1 MCYNPSFT
9 IKIVVLNAENAHNN
23 VESKPNVAELERRI
37 VLQFIVKKRSK
48 SPLQVMLSSAIIER
62 EQRKGAILMIRR
74 DQVTFSDGSYKT
86 QIRVVKSFRPGP
98 KMTPRQVTVQSFGY
112 LEDQIDREAFLRE
125 VEAYDAEQKGVGRTK
140 QILISI
146 PIERK
151 NNDIGNK
158 KYNYGYR
165 FLESIIEELRI
176 RDILDQTAFKGGY
189 RLSEVFEFLVMERI
203 LNPASKRGT
212 VQEIRSFYNKEYDFT
227 LADVYRALDQFS
239 DASIELQKH
248 LNDQIKTQIG
258 RDSSYAFYDVTNYYF
273 DTDFA
278 GPVGTLQQKG
288 VSKEH
293 RLTPIV
299 QLGLFMDANHLP
311 IAMTTFPGNTSD
323 TLTLQPAMYEIKKN
337 YRLGRLIVVADKGL
351 NSKTNLDYVTNQGD
365 GYVVSQVLRG
375 PKGKKYHDIMFD
387 EEGYAGN
394 ADFKYKLFEESYE
407 SQINRNKKI
416 TRRRKVL
423 IYWNREDSEYAKR
436 KRSEKIERANRQV
449 QNNAYGINHSAGEY
463 ITTQNIVKA
472 TGELSD
478 EAVHRIDYEKID
490 EDEQFDG
497 YFCIITSELDYDCQK
512 IMEVYGQL
520 WRIEESFRISKSDL
534 QTRPI
539 YVRTQK
545 HIEGHMLVCYTAL
558 LIARLMQ
565 YRLGDKE
572 LSVQRIQRVLNTCTC
587 VLPNEQS
594 VLIDEVGGQM
604 AYRERLAPS
613 GETVETLAY
622 DESQDQ
628 IRRDYKTIQKGFGVE
643 FDYAASSRERFNKY
657 MKSIHFKITKP
668 KK

>member
-1 MCYNPSFT
+1 
-9 IKIVVLNAENAHNN
+9 
-23 VESKPNVAELERRI
+23 
-37 VLQFIVKKRSK
+37 
-48 SPLQVMLSSAIIER
+48 
-62 EQRKGAILMIRR
+62 
-74 DQVTFSDGSYKT
+74 
-86 QIRVVKSFRPGP
+86 
-98 KMTPRQVTVQSFGY
+98 MTPRQVTVQSFGY
-112 LEDQIDREAFLRE
+112 LEDQADRESFLRE
-125 VEAYDAEQKGVGRTK
+125 VEAFDRGQQSGGRAK

-146 PIERK
+146 PVERK
-151 NNDIGNK
+151 NNDIANK

-165 FLESIIEELRI
+165 FLESIIDELGI
-176 RDILDQTAFKGGY
+176 RDSLDHTAFKGEY

-203 LNPASKRGT
+203 LNPDSKRGT
-212 VQEIRSFYNKEYDFT
+212 LQEIRQFYNKQYDFT

-239 DASIELQKH
+239 DGSIGVQKH
-248 LNDQIKTQIG
+248 LNERIKQLIG
-258 RDSSYAFYDVTNYYF
+258 RDSTYAFYDVTNYYF
-273 DTDFA
+273 DTDFS
-278 GPVGTLQQKG
+278 GPVGTYQQKG

-293 RLTPIV
+293 QLTPII

-351 NSKTNLDYVTNQGD
+351 NSKANLDYVTNQGD

-375 PKGKKYHDIMFD
+375 PKGKKYHEMMFD

-394 ADFKYKLFEESYE
+394 QDFKYKLFEETYE
-407 SQINRNKKI
+407 SQINGNKKI
-416 TRRRKVL
+416 TRKRKVL

-436 KRSEKIERANRQV
+436 KRDEKIERANRQV
-449 QNNAYGINHSAGEY
+449 QNNAYGINHRASEY
-463 ITTQNIVKA
+463 IATQNIVKA

-490 EDEQFDG
+490 EDERFDG
-497 YFCIITSELDYDCQK
+497 YFCLITSELEYDYQK

-545 HIEGHMLVCYTAL
+545 HIEGHMLVCYAAL

-565 YRLGDKE
+565 YRLGDNE
-572 LSVQRIQRVLNTCTC
+572 LSVHRIQRVLKACTC
-587 VLPNEQS
+587 VLPNEQTI
-594 VLIDEVGGQM
+594 LLDEIGGQLS
-604 AYRERLAPS
+604 YKDRKSSS

-628 IRRDYKTIQKGFGVE
+628 VRRDYQTIQKGFGVE
-643 FDYAASSRERFNKY
+643 FDYAATSRERFNKY
-657 MKSIHFKITKP
+657 LKSIRFKITKP

>member
-1 MCYNPSFT
+1 M
-9 IKIVVLNAENAHNN
+9 A
-23 VESKPNVAELERRI
+23 
-37 VLQFIVKKRSK
+37 
-48 SPLQVMLSSAIIER
+48 
-62 EQRKGAILMIRR
+62 
-74 DQVTFSDGSYKT
+74 
-86 QIRVVKSFRPGP
+86 
-98 KMTPRQVTVQSFGY
+98 PRQITVHSFGY
-112 LEDQIDREAFLRE
+112 LEDQADRERFLRE
-125 VEAYDAEQKGVGRTK
+125 VEIFDSEQKREGRAK

-146 PIERK
+146 PVERK
-151 NNDIGNK
+151 NNDVANR
-158 KYNYGYR
+158 KYIYGYR
-165 FLESIIEELRI
+165 FLESIVEELSI
-176 RDILDQTAFKGGY
+176 GEILDEVDFKGGY

-203 LNPASKRGT
+203 LNPGSKRETQQG
-212 VQEIRSFYNKEYDFT
+212 IRQFYNKQYGFT

-239 DASIELQKH
+239 DVSIQLQKQ
-248 LNDQIKTQIG
+248 LNDRIKQLVG

-278 GPVGTLQQKG
+278 GPVGTYQQKG

-293 RLTPIV
+293 QLTPII

-311 IAMTTFPGNTSD
+311 IAMSTFPGNTSD

-351 NSKTNLDYVTNQGD
+351 NSKANLDYVTNQGD

-375 PKGKKYHDIMFD
+375 PKGKKYQEILFD
-387 EEGYAGN
+387 EKGYQGN
-394 ADFKYKLFEESYE
+394 EDFRYKLFEEEYE
-407 SQINRNKKI
+407 SQINGNKKI
-416 TRRRKVL
+416 TRKRKVL

-436 KRSEKIERANRQV
+436 KRGEKIERANRQV

-463 ITTQNIVKA
+463 ITTRNIVKA

-490 EDEQFDG
+490 EDERFDG
-497 YFCIITSELDYDCQK
+497 YFCLITSELDYDYKK

-545 HIEGHMLVCYTAL
+545 HIEGHMLICYTAL

-565 YRLGDKE
+565 YRLGDNE
-572 LSVQRIQRVLNTCTC
+572 LSVHRIQRVLNACTC
-587 VLPNEQS
+587 VMPNEQS
-594 VLIDEVGGQM
+594 VLIDEVGGQL
-604 AYRERLAPS
+604 AFKERTMPN
-613 GETVETLAY
+613 GETVETLAQ

-628 IRRDYKTIQKGFGVE
+628 VRRDYQIIQKAFGVE
-643 FDYAASSRERFNKY
+643 FDYAASSREHFNKY
-657 MKSIHFKITKP
+657 LKSIRFKISKP